1 MEAIENRSKGKIY
14 LMTDEDIN
22 EIVNRVCQGVAEL
35 QRNVSSEERGETCN
49 KNDAAKLLGVTRC
62 TVYNM
67 IKDGRIRSTSDGR
80 RVVTESIDEYKNKV
94 KKEPDSF
101 KRSRKGRKSYV

>member
-1 MEAIENRSKGKIY
+1 MANVVDGKIC
-14 LMTDEDIN
+14 LITDDQIDKIVDRLYQKIIEARN
-22 EIVNRVCQGVAEL
+22 TPSEI
-35 QRNVSSEERGETCN
+35 GETCN

-67 IKDGRIRSTSDGR
+67 IKDGRLRSTSDGR

-94 KKEPDSF
+94 EKEPDSF
-101 KRSRKGRKSYV
+101 KRYRKGRKSYV

>member
-1 MEAIENRSKGKIY
+1 
-14 LMTDEDIN
+14 MTDEDIN

-35 QRNVSSEERGETCN
+35 QRNMRSEERGETCD
-49 KNDAAKLLGVTRC
+49 KTRAADLLGVTRC

-67 IKDGRIRSTSDGR
+67 IKDGRIRATSDGR

-94 KKEPDSF
+94 EKESDSF
-101 KRSRKGRKSYV
+101 KRYKKGRKSYV